1 MADYEGVWGG
11 GQGVGVQGDGGAEQT
26 DGVFYE
32 GFADGAEVP
41 IDGRGDGPTPVVAQ
55 HQAGAR
61 AGDDEG
67 ACILTRFMVLN
78 ASVLLEA
85 KVVALVCAHMRAV
98 FREHRKALEGNVDY
112 CRRSRDPPV
121 AHHVNIV

>member
-26 DGVFYE
+26 DGVVYE

-55 HQAGAR
+55 HQADGPTPVVAQHQAGAR
-61 AGDDEG
+61 AADEEG

-78 ASVLLEA
+78 ASVLYE
-85 KVVALVCAHMRAV
+85 
-98 FREHRKALEGNVDY
+98 
-112 CRRSRDPPV
+112 
-121 AHHVNIV
+121 